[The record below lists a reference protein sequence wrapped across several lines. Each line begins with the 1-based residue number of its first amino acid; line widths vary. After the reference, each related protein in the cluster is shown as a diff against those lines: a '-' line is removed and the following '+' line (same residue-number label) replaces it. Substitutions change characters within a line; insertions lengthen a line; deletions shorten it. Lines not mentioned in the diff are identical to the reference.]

1 MEVRS
6 MPDSV
11 DRIISDFGYR
21 TIEIFFGINS
31 DGLDED
37 VLRKL
42 MRLVVLYETEHKVRR
57 QVQELLDTVTE
68 MDAQSKSKLLLS
80 LFPRS

>member
-1 MEVRS
+1 
-6 MPDSV
+6 MPNCI
-11 DRIISDFGYR
+11 DRMISDFGYR
-21 TIEIFFGINS
+21 TVEIFFGINS
-31 DGLDED
+31 EDLDED

-42 MRLVVLYETEHKVRR
+42 MKLVVLYETDHKVRR

-68 MDAQSKSKLLLS
+68 IDSQSKSKLLLS

>member
-1 MEVRS
+1 MEARS

-21 TIEIFFGINS
+21 TVEIFFGINP

-42 MRLVVLYETEHKVRR
+42 MKLVVLYETEHKVRP
-57 QVQELLDTVTE
+57 QVHELLDTVTE
-68 MDAQSKSKLLLS
+68 IDAQSKSKLLLS
-80 LFPRS
+80 LFSRS